1 MSVFAHLI
9 IILRKSVKPM
19 SDSGRA
25 INYSS
30 RPAKGV
36 ERKLICELV
45 SKFPKPNNISEYRY
59 IGFGS
64 FYFADFILFHNQ
76 LNIDKMISIE
86 HSEQEERYKF
96 NNPYKCIEILFCD
109 AQDALSRCIDFS
121 TDTKDFV
128 WLDYDY
134 ELNRDIVSDLIT
146 ASQKLSKGSFLFV
159 SFNGSLKADLGE
171 RVQYLKE
178 IFDDYIP
185 SIQEKDID
193 KDSISKIF
201 YQGINNAIQKSI
213 SARHVVDKISAK
225 SIFFIKYRDGAP
237 MITIGYYFGDEDF
250 TIEWDR
256 TKELP
261 GVTFTGTPVVLKIP
275 CFTKSEIRELNKRL
289 PGSSAEEIKA
299 ELPYLELED
308 IRKYIGLYKYY
319 PNYIDV
325 TYYT

>member
-1 MSVFAHLI
+1 
-9 IILRKSVKPM
+9 M

-45 SKFPKPNNISEYRY
+45 NKFPKSLNINKYRY

-86 HSEQEERYKF
+86 HSEQEERYNF
-96 NNPYKCIEILFCD
+96 NKPYKCIDILFCD
-109 AQDALSRCIDFS
+109 AQDALSRYLDFPA
-121 TDTKDFV
+121 DAPDFM

-146 ASQKLSKGSFLFV
+146 ASQKLVKGSFLFV
-159 SFNGSLKADLGE
+159 SFNGSLKVDLGK
-171 RVQYLKE
+171 RVEYLKE
-178 IFDDYIP
+178 IFGDYIP

-193 KDSISKIF
+193 KDTISQIF
-201 YQGINNAIQKSI
+201 YQGIDNAIQKNI
-213 SARHVVDKISAK
+213 TNRQLVDRISAK

-237 MITIGYYFGDEDF
+237 MLTIGYYFGDEDT
-250 TIEWDR
+250 TIEMD
-256 TKELP
+256 EIADLP
-261 GVTFTGTPVVLKIP
+261 GVTVSGTPINLKIP
-275 CFTKSEIRELNKRL
+275 CFTKSEIRELNKLL
-289 PGSSAEEIKA
+289 PGSSAEEIK
-299 ELPYLELED
+299 ETLSYLELED

-319 PNYIDV
+319 PNYIDAAH
-325 TYYT
+325 YT

>member
-1 MSVFAHLI
+1 MLVYVHLI
-9 IILRKSVKPM
+9 IILRKSVKQM

-36 ERKLICELV
+36 ERKLICDLV
-45 SKFPKPNNISEYRY
+45 SKFPKCNNISEYRY

-86 HSEQEERYKF
+86 HSEQEERYIF
-96 NNPYKCIEILFCD
+96 NKPYKCIDILFCD
-109 AQDALSRCIDFS
+109 AQDALSRHLEFLPDHPDFM
-121 TDTKDFV
+121 

-146 ASQKLSKGSFLFV
+146 AAQKLVKGSFLFV
-159 SFNGSLKADLGE
+159 SFNGSINAEPGN
-171 RVQYLKE
+171 RVEYLKE

-193 KDSISKIF
+193 KESITQIF
-201 YQGINNAIQKSI
+201 YQGIDNAIQRSI
-213 SARHVVDKISAK
+213 TTRQLVDKISAK

-237 MITIGYYFGDEDF
+237 MLTIGYYFGDDNSA
-250 TIEWDR
+250 IEFDSI
-256 TKELP
+256 KELP
-261 GVTFTGTPVVLKIP
+261 GVTVSSTPVNLKIP
-275 CFTKSEIRELNKRL
+275 CFTKSEIRELNKYL
-289 PGSSAEEIKA
+289 PGSSAEEIK
-299 ELPYLELED
+299 EKLPYLELAD
-308 IRKYIGLYKYY
+308 ILKYIGLYKYY
-319 PNYIDV
+319 PNYIDA

>member
-121 TDTKDFV
+121 PDTKDFV

-193 KDSISKIF
+193 KESISKIF

-213 SARHVVDKISAK
+213 SARQVVDKISAK